1 MPFIPAQAP
10 SFATVAPKLIR
21 ELSRK
26 CGGEYSVEVC
36 REHRSIALDHL
47 CNELQALQNLRRN
60 HEHDLSQG
68 EFMKLSATFLS
79 EIRAWRVFFIQCGNS
94 IDKLMEERA

>member
-1 MPFIPAQAP
+1 MTFIPDHSP

-60 HEHDLSQG
+60 HEQDLSQG

-79 EIRAWRVFFIQCGNS
+79 EIREWRVFFIQCGNS
-94 IDKLMEERA
+94 IDKLMEEGA